1 MRTLILSILFC
12 LITGFVFSQNLDS
25 TNTLAISDSSD
36 HNFTKK
42 WERLFSSISTDSIKT
57 GFFLD
62 RAINWVSPAK
72 HQGIVGSDGTLNDD
86 SDYFETIFT
95 MHQSFKLAQVDTG
108 SHTLFDSTELLEA
121 KVKQYT
127 DAGKIPIVAM
137 YMKYDH
143 IRDSAFVDSPVRA
156 DVSSVLKT
164 ITHNGRSKKLPR

>member
-108 SHTLFDSTELLEA
+108 THTLFDSTELLEA

-143 IRDSAFVDSPVRA
+143 IRDSAFADSLLYFDQSGIPR
-156 DVSSVLKT
+156 
-164 ITHNGRSKKLPR
+164 KKWTKNV